1 MKVIATGTEIQAV
14 DACTINEIGI
24 PSMVLM
30 ERAAL
35 AVVQVLMDYMEELDL
50 FGYHY
55 APTVLVVTE
64 GGNNGGDGLAIARLL
79 SERGCSVDVYQVGGL
94 KRESE
99 QYQQQKQKPLILQ
112 ILRKPTKKRYMSDFN
127 SDSEETE

>member
-1 MKVIATGTEIQAV
+1 
-14 DACTINEIGI
+14 
-24 PSMVLM
+24 MVLM

-94 KRESE
+94 NGNR
-99 QYQQQKQKPLILQ
+99 
-112 ILRKPTKKRYMSDFN
+112 N
-127 SDSEETE
+127 SISNRNIFCNSFI

>member
-79 SERGCSVDVYQVGGL
+79 SERGCVSGGRFKTGIGTVSATETYSATASYRYKRRNYNRRDGTMETL
-94 KRESE
+94 K
-99 QYQQQKQKPLILQ
+99 I
-112 ILRKPTKKRYMSDFN
+112 
-127 SDSEETE
+127 